1 MSSIASSLSALVHS
15 LISLVTDAFNSLYS
29 VIATFFATVA
39 AFIGGL
45 VGLTADTAGFI
56 ISNFVVLA
64 VLAGAVLGYMKWQ
77 ERSQGRSKLGGGKK
91 TL

>member
-1 MSSIASSLSALVHS
+1 MSSIASSLSELFHAL
-15 LISLVTDAFNSLYS
+15 LSLVTDAFNSVYS
-29 VIATFFATVA
+29 VIAALFATVA
-39 AFIGGL
+39 AFVGGL

-64 VLAGAVLGYMKWQ
+64 VLAGGVFGYMKYQ
-77 ERSQGRSKLGGGKK
+77 ERNQGRARIGGKK